1 MYILQLDGLMTTEAD
16 QMWSTVATDLT
27 VGTWVLDTG
36 SSLMTVIPGLVMTNI
51 ALNIVHD

>member
-36 SSLMTVIPGLVMTNI
+36 VIFDDCDTRPGN
-51 ALNIVHD
+51 D